1 MNKDV
6 TSKGDNSVLIVHHG
20 QGIGGGLIAL
30 IGLIEEL
37 KKTNHVRVL
46 SIFDGIAV
54 DYLRKSGVAVIVP
67 TSKFYSKYYQLFIHS
82 DASYFN
88 IIDSIR
94 GHKALLLYFL
104 SKYYFSKK
112 VLNDIASEHDVIYL
126 NSTFISDWAYAAKG
140 LGKKVIIHIREPLST
155 GLFGIRRKIIRSA
168 IEKYCDAIV
177 AISHDNSRRV
187 GLEQKTT
194 VVYDPVVTVNRSR
207 PETEM
212 KATNTKSFVY
222 LGGMSRIKGFE
233 QLVKSLEYLDADV
246 RIYFLGGNSNYTNN
260 GSKRIL
266 RAILDPFFIK
276 SQRLISR
283 LRESDNIVYIGLVD
297 DVFNYYENSIAVI
310 CPFSKPHASLPI
322 LEAFSVGKP
331 VIVSDVKG
339 MEELVDETNG
349 VFFTNLKPE
358 SLATKINEM
367 ARITAADYGEM
378 RLACFRKYKWIR
390 EETASVA
397 SVVDRVQNIG
407 RIRA

>member
-54 DYLRKSGVAVIVP
+54 DYLRKTGVAVIVP

-390 EETASVA
+390 EQTASVA

>member
-1 MNKDV
+1 M
-6 TSKGDNSVLIVHHG
+6 
-20 QGIGGGLIAL
+20 
-30 IGLIEEL
+30 
-37 KKTNHVRVL
+37 

-54 DYLRKSGVAVIVP
+54 DYVRRTGVAVIVP

-88 IIDSIR
+88 IIDYIR
-94 GHKALLLYFL
+94 GLKALLLYFL
-104 SKYYFSKK
+104 SKYYFSKR

-126 NSTFISDWAYAAKG
+126 NSTFISDWAYGAKG

-177 AISHDNSRRV
+177 AISYDNSRRV

-212 KATNTKSFVY
+212 KATNSKNFVY

-233 QLVKSLEYLDADV
+233 QLVESLEYLDADV
-246 RIYFLGGNSNYTNN
+246 SIYFLGGSSNYANN
-260 GSKRIL
+260 SLKRLL

-276 SQRLISR
+276 NQRLISR
-283 LRESDNIVYIGLVD
+283 LKKSNNIIYVGLVD

-390 EETASVA
+390 EQTASVA

>member
-6 TSKGDNSVLIVHHG
+6 TSKSVNSVLIVHHG

-54 DYLRKSGVAVIVP
+54 DYVRRTGVAVIVP

-88 IIDSIR
+88 IIDYIR
-94 GHKALLLYFL
+94 GLKALLLYFL
-104 SKYYFSKK
+104 SKYYFSKR
-112 VLNDIASEHDVIYL
+112 VLNDIASKHDVIYL
-126 NSTFISDWAYAAKG
+126 NSTFISDWAYGAKG

-177 AISHDNSRRV
+177 AISYDNSRRV

-212 KATNTKSFVY
+212 KATNSKNFVY

-233 QLVKSLEYLDADV
+233 QLVESLEYLDADV
-246 RIYFLGGNSNYTNN
+246 RIYFLGGSSNYANN
-260 GSKRIL
+260 SSKRLL

-276 SQRLISR
+276 NQRLISR
-283 LRESDNIVYIGLVD
+283 LRKSDNIIYVGLVD

-390 EETASVA
+390 EQTASVA

-407 RIRA
+407 RTRA